1 MPANIPG
8 CGTENEPKCE
18 PIGDFV
24 ISSPLTTSGYYTILD
39 PDKTISDYI
48 VFGNTGPNGNGEIF
62 FYSDPNLLPV
72 PPSGTNLG
80 ALCTEVASQ
89 LLPPVTGGCTG
100 TFTLKT
106 TSGTTFTVTAAS
118 DDEAPFDPFGFK
130 FDSSDQIM
138 FTGISTI
145 VQTPP
150 PTLTKAFADAELQL
164 FGPSSDTSLSFTITN
179 PSAAASTGIA
189 FDDTL
194 PSGLAVST
202 PNGVTGSCG
211 GGSITAVAGS
221 NSISLSGATLAPGAS
236 CTFSVNVTGTEIGV
250 QTNTTSVIS
259 ASGGTVV
266 GVPAT
271 ATTSVDDLF
280 FNWFFSE

>member
-1 MPANIPG
+1 MSPFRAACFCVRPTLLAVLAGFCCFGADSVTSRNSAWVLLPNSVGPNAGTFAVPANIPG
-8 CGTENEPKCE
+8 CGTENEPTCE

-72 PPSGTNLG
+72 APSGTNLG
-80 ALCTEVASQ
+80 VLCTEVASQ
-89 LLPPVTGGCTG
+89 FLPPVTGGCTG
-100 TFTLKT
+100 AFTLKT

-138 FTGISTI
+138 FTGISTT

-164 FGPSSDTSLSFTITN
+164 LGTSSDTSLSFTITN

-189 FDDTL
+189 FTDTL

-202 PNGVTGSCG
+202 PNGVM
-211 GGSITAVAGS
+211 
-221 NSISLSGATLAPGAS
+221 
-236 CTFSVNVTGTEIGV
+236 
-250 QTNTTSVIS
+250 
-259 ASGGTVV
+259 
-266 GVPAT
+266 
-271 ATTSVDDLF
+271 
-280 FNWFFSE
+280 